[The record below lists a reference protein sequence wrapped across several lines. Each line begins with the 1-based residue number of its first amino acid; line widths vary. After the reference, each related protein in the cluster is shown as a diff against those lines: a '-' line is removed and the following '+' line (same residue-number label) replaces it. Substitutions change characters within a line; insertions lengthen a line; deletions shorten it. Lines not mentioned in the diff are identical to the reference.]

1 MTMVTVNVVV
11 RAPGDNEV
19 SVRVDG
25 RPVRAWRSSALR
37 GDFAEL
43 HAEAHR
49 IALQIAREF
58 LEGVVCRWCELR
70 SGEGG
75 IR

>member
-1 MTMVTVNVVV
+1 MITVNITMH
-11 RAPGDNEV
+11 APGDNEI

-25 RPVRAWRSSALR
+25 HPIRRWRSSALR
-37 GDFAEL
+37 GDFADL

-49 IALQIAREF
+49 IALQVGREYI
-58 LEGVVCRWCELR
+58 EGVVCRWCEVR

>member
-1 MTMVTVNVVV
+1 MVSVNIITGAPGANEITIRIDGRVV
-11 RAPGDNEV
+11 RT
-19 SVRVDG
+19 
-25 RPVRAWRSSALR
+25 WRSSALH
-37 GDFAEL
+37 GDFEAL

-49 IALQIAREF
+49 VALQVAREF
-58 LEGVVCRWCELR
+58 LDGVTCRWCELR

>member
-1 MTMVTVNVVV
+1 MVTVNVVP
-11 RAPGDNEV
+11 RAPGDNEI
-19 SVRVDG
+19 SVRIDG
-25 RPVRAWRSSALR
+25 RAVRNWRSSPLR
-37 GDFAEL
+37 GDFVEL

-49 IALQIAREF
+49 IALQVAREF